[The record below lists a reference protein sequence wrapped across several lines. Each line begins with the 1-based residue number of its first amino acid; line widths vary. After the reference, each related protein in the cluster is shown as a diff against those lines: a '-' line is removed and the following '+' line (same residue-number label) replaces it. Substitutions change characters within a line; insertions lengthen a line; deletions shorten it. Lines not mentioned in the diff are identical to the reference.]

1 MGVQMFS
8 YLAPIRNMVNWFH
21 SFQKEMRQTEVEAY
35 ISSRAKHPGDVD
47 RLMREFEARSRL
59 GF

>member
-1 MGVQMFS
+1 MFS
-8 YLAPIRNMVNWFH
+8 YLAPIKNMVNWFH